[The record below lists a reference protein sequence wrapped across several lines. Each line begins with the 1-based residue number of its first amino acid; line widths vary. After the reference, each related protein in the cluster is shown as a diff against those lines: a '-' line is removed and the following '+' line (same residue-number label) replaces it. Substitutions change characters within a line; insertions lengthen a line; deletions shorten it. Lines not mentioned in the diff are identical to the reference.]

1 MCHDVA
7 MSKPENPFYRKPS
20 AAIPTASAKYV
31 AHMEDVLE
39 TYKLPYDPLRPVVC
53 QSGFCSLRQRTGGRP
68 LSSSEENPAGDGS
81 SQYPFYRSLY

>member
-53 QSGFCSLRQRTGGRP
+53 
-68 LSSSEENPAGDGS
+68 
-81 SQYPFYRSLY
+81 

>member
-7 MSKPENPFYRKPS
+7 MPKPENPFYRKPS
-20 AAIPTASAKYV
+20 AAIPTASTKYV

-53 QSGFCSLRQRTGGRP
+53 
-68 LSSSEENPAGDGS
+68 
-81 SQYPFYRSLY
+81 